1 MTQYEGIGV
10 QALEAYEEPL
20 RRLQGYTADG
30 VIDEREQRP
39 ACAAVAELV
48 AAHPLMLVAATTL
61 QAIGQMAHVGVL
73 RYPTA
78 PLRRQVAE
86 VAQVAFART
95 NIKPLV
101 GRKKRAARPVTT
113 ARQPRS

>member
-20 RRLQGYTADG
+20 RRLEAYAADG
-30 VIDEREQRP
+30 VIDEREQGP
-39 ACAAVAELV
+39 VCTAVAELV

-61 QAIGQMAHVGVL
+61 QAIGQLAHVGVL

-86 VAQVAFART
+86 VGQIAFAGT
-95 NIKPLV
+95 NIKPM
-101 GRKKRAARPVTT
+101 GKKRAARPVTT
-113 ARQPRS
+113 TRQPRS